1 MNFKTRFSSLLQ
13 RPPEDFCIIALAFI
27 IALYHIY
34 CALFGVKVPMAIPP
48 NPFGDFLLPIAFLR
62 KAIPQPQEPHFLGK
76 LNCSM
81 GLCLYSPLLLAPTFH
96 SFLTSA
102 ILCACI

>member
-34 CALFGVKVPMAIPP
+34 CALFGVKVPTI
-48 NPFGDFLLPIAFLR
+48 R
-62 KAIPQPQEPHFLGK
+62 
-76 LNCSM
+76 
-81 GLCLYSPLLLAPTFH
+81 
-96 SFLTSA
+96 
-102 ILCACI
+102 